1 MFQHWIEAF
10 CHRSAFDNA
19 ALATALPHCFP
30 CFHRSQRLLNP
41 SAVVNQDNVQ
51 ETIVESGLYSADDI
65 CTKAYADACEK
76 AGVS

>member
-1 MFQHWIEAF
+1 VFKSYFIEA
-10 CHRSAFDNA
+10 AEA
-19 ALATALPHCFP
+19 AELAVNLINGKDVGKTTDFEGVKSFIFKPV
-30 CFHRSQRLLNP
+30 
-41 SAVVNQDNVQ
+41 VVNQDNVQ